1 MKKEKLSITM
11 FSSADSVQGQGV
23 GSAYT
28 EQVELIKSGASD
40 LFDVSVNKWNSKPD
54 IQHFHTV
61 DPIFFTKIKSKNALN
76 VAYCHFLPDTLEGS
90 LRIPKA
96 FMPFVSSYVTGFY
109 KSADKLVVVN
119 PSFINQLVKYGIDR
133 SKIEYIPNFV
143 SKEKFHPLA
152 EPDRKRWREKFGLKQ
167 DAFTVLGCGQVQTRK
182 GVWDFVHTA
191 ELLPDIQFVWAGG
204 FSFGPMTDGYEEL
217 KELMK
222 NPPANVSF
230 IGMVSRDDMVHI
242 YNMVDT
248 LFIPSYNEL
257 FPMTILESV
266 NLSKPLVIRDLE
278 LYEDILF
285 DHYLKG
291 HTNEDFAAHIRALAD
306 EPQMYEKWSQES
318 DKLAEFY
325 SRDNVLKL
333 WRDFYVRSWKEKFE
347 KPQEPNYANIR

>member
-1 MKKEKLSITM
+1 
-11 FSSADSVQGQGV
+11 
-23 GSAYT
+23 
-28 EQVELIKSGASD
+28 
-40 LFDVSVNKWNSKPD
+40 
-54 IQHFHTV
+54 
-61 DPIFFTKIKSKNALN
+61 
-76 VAYCHFLPDTLEGS
+76 
-90 LRIPKA
+90 
-96 FMPFVSSYVTGFY
+96 
-109 KSADKLVVVN
+109 
-119 PSFINQLVKYGIDR
+119 
-133 SKIEYIPNFV
+133 
-143 SKEKFHPLA
+143 
-152 EPDRKRWREKFGLKQ
+152 
-167 DAFTVLGCGQVQTRK
+167 VQTRK